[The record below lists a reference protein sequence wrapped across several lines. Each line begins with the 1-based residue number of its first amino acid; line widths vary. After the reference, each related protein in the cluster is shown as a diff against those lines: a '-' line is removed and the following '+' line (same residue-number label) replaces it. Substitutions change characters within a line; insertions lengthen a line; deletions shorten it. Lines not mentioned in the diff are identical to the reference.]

1 MRFFII
7 FTILTCALTFNANAN
22 TNPSLIA
29 DVITVS
35 EDGNVINAKGNVNI
49 SFEDQSLK
57 ASMISYNKLTGKII
71 ALGPIILDDGNQT
84 IILADEAILDKNF
97 NNAVLKRV
105 RFVLS
110 RSLEIS
116 SAKVIRENSRFNNFY
131 ETIASTCMVCKKNKT
146 PLWEIR
152 SRKIVH
158 DSKLKQVYFYNS
170 QFKLSGIP
178 IMYFPTLRIPDPSVK
193 RANGFLTPEINHSS
207 VTGTELNL
215 PYFVALNKSSDMIFK
230 PKISTSKNV
239 SLGVEYR
246 NLFKK
251 SDLNVDIFLT
261 NDKNLSNK
269 SKGYLFGK
277 YDSKFENNIELSLQ
291 YQKTTNL
298 DLLSHHTTKDLKFTE
313 TYAKFKKQDASFY
326 INSGFYQSKLQNS
339 SVSDVNMANLSHE
352 TISDYIFYP
361 KKLGGQANLLIDL
374 SGYKR
379 QSTENGILGRDAFR
393 IKSDLLWKKNII
405 TKKGYIIGLKSISSA
420 KVSKYYDDSNY
431 RAILSKISQTNGVE
445 LSFPLI
451 NRHEYSSTIYVPKL
465 QLIYS
470 APHTWNEPNEDSLFS
485 EISLS
490 NFSDLN
496 RTYGMDRSENGLRL
510 QTSMKTSHK
519 NSKGFEG
526 EFFLGTINRFN
537 GSHQFT
543 SEPGVSENKSN
554 LFSALNLNIFN
565 EIKINGNIFTND
577 QLSFTRRELQI
588 NYIKNNIN
596 IYSKYFQKDKDQIYG
611 FAENRSELAIG
622 TKYRFNRKTNSN
634 FSLIYDLN
642 NKEVVKSQ
650 FNSRYEH
657 DCMAIDFYLSRG
669 FYSVSSVKPGI
680 SLGVKVK
687 LTGLT
692 RNNKIDSSQKCNG
705 S

>member
-1 MRFFII
+1 MRFFIFLAI
-7 FTILTCALTFNANAN
+7 ITYALTFNANAN

-29 DVITVS
+29 DIITVS

-49 SFEDQSLK
+49 SFENQSLK
-57 ASMISYNKLTGKII
+57 ASMISYNKLTGKIN
-71 ALGPIILDDGNQT
+71 ALGPIILDDGEQT

-105 RFVLS
+105 RFILS

-131 ETIASTCMVCKKNKT
+131 ETIASTCMICKKNKT

-158 DSKLKQVYFYNS
+158 DSKLKEVYFYNS
-170 QFKLSGIP
+170 QFRLSGIP

-207 VTGTELNL
+207 VSGTELNL
-215 PYFVALNKSSDMIFK
+215 PYFVALNKSSDIIFK
-230 PKISTSKNV
+230 PNISTSKNV

-246 NLFKK
+246 KLFKK
-251 SDLNVDIFLT
+251 SDLSVDMFVT
-261 NDKNLSNK
+261 NDRNSSNK
-269 SKGYLFGK
+269 SKGYLFGN
-277 YDSKFENNIELSLQ
+277 YDSKYENNIELSLQ
-291 YQKTTNL
+291 YQKTTDL
-298 DLLSHHTTKDLKFTE
+298 DLLSQHTTKDSKFTE
-313 TYAKFKKQDASFY
+313 TYVKLKKHDTSLY
-326 INSGFYQSKLQNS
+326 INSGFYQSKLQKS
-339 SVSDVNMANLSHE
+339 SVSDSNMANLRHE

-361 KKLGGQANLLIDL
+361 KKLGGQANLLINL

-379 QSTENGILGRDAFR
+379 QSTENGKLGRDAFR
-393 IKSDLLWKKNII
+393 IKSDLLWRKDII
-405 TKKGYIIGLKSISSA
+405 TKKGYIIGLQSLSSA
-420 KVSKYYDDSNY
+420 KVSKYYNDTNY
-431 RAILSKISQTNGVE
+431 RATLSKINQTNGIE
-445 LSFPLI
+445 LSFPLV
-451 NRHEYSSTIYVPKL
+451 NRQNYSSTIYVPKL

-470 APHTWNEPNEDSLFS
+470 APHRFNEPNEDSFYS
-485 EISLS
+485 EISLA

-510 QTSMKTSHK
+510 QTSIKTSHR
-519 NSKGFEG
+519 NSKGFESEIFMG
-526 EFFLGTINRFN
+526 SINRFN
-537 GSHQFT
+537 GSHQF
-543 SEPGVSENKSN
+543 SSKPGTTGNKSN
-554 LFSALNLNIFN
+554 LFGAMKLNFSN
-565 EIKINGNIFTND
+565 EIKISGNIFSND
-577 QLSFTRRELQI
+577 QFNLTKKEFQV
-588 NYIKNNIN
+588 NYMKNNIN
-596 IYSKYFQKDKDQIYG
+596 VYSKYFQKDKDSLYG

-622 TKYRFNRKTNSN
+622 TNYQFNKKTNSN
-634 FSLIYDLN
+634 FSLIYDLK
-642 NKEVVKSQ
+642 NKETVKSQ

-669 FYSVSSVKPGI
+669 FYSVSSIKPGI
-680 SLGVKVK
+680 SLGVKVE

-692 RNNKIDSSQKCNG
+692 KNNKIETSQRCNG

>member
-1 MRFFII
+1 MRILII
-7 FTILTCALTFNANAN
+7 LAIITYALTFNANAN

-29 DVITVS
+29 DIITVS

-49 SFEDQSLK
+49 SFENQSLK
-57 ASMISYNKLTGKII
+57 ASMISYNKLTGKIN
-71 ALGPIILDDGNQT
+71 ALGPIILDDGKQT

-158 DSKLKQVYFYNS
+158 DSKLKEVYFYNA
-170 QFKLSGIP
+170 QFRLSGIP

-193 RANGFLTPEINHSS
+193 RANGFLIPEINHSS
-207 VTGTELNL
+207 VSGTELNL
-215 PYFVALNKSSDMIFK
+215 PYFVALNKSSDIIFK
-230 PKISTSKNV
+230 PKVSTSKNV

-246 NLFKK
+246 KLFKK
-251 SDLNVDIFLT
+251 SDLGVDMFVT
-261 NDKNLSNK
+261 NDRNSSNK
-269 SKGYLFGK
+269 SKGYLFGN
-277 YDSKFENNIELSLQ
+277 YDSKYENNIELSLQ
-291 YQKTTNL
+291 YQKTTDL
-298 DLLSHHTTKDLKFTE
+298 DLLSQHTTKDLKFTE
-313 TYAKFKKQDASFY
+313 TYVKLKKQDTSLY
-326 INSGFYQSKLQNS
+326 INSGFYQSKLQKS
-339 SVSDVNMANLSHE
+339 SVSDLNMANLRHE

-361 KKLGGQANLLIDL
+361 KKLGGQANLLINL

-379 QSTENGILGRDAFR
+379 QSTENGNLGRDAFK
-393 IKSDLLWKKNII
+393 IKSDLSWRKDII
-405 TKKGYIIGLKSISSA
+405 TKKGYIIGLKSLSSA
-420 KVSKYYDDSNY
+420 KVSKYYNDTNY
-431 RAILSKISQTNGVE
+431 QATLSKINQTNGIE
-445 LSFPLI
+445 LSFPLV
-451 NRHEYSSTIYVPKL
+451 NRQNYSSTIYVPKL

-470 APHTWNEPNEDSLFS
+470 APHMFNEPNEDSFYS

-510 QTSMKTSHK
+510 QTSIKTSHR
-519 NSKGFEG
+519 NSKGFESEIFMG
-526 EFFLGTINRFN
+526 SINRLN
-537 GSHQFT
+537 GSHQFS
-543 SEPGVSENKSN
+543 SESGTTENKSN
-554 LFSALNLNIFN
+554 LFGSLKLNFFN
-565 EIKINGNIFTND
+565 EIKISGNVFSNAQFNLTKRD
-577 QLSFTRRELQI
+577 FQV
-588 NYIKNNIN
+588 NYMKNNIN
-596 IYSKYFQKDKDQIYG
+596 VYSKYFQKDKDDLYG

-622 TKYRFNRKTNSN
+622 TKYQFNRKTNSN
-634 FSLIYDLN
+634 FSLIYDLK
-642 NKEVVKSQ
+642 NKETVKSQ
-650 FNSRYEH
+650 FNSRYQH

-680 SLGVKVK
+680 SLGVKVE

-692 RNNKIDSSQKCNG
+692 KNNKVETSQRCNG

>member
-1 MRFFII
+1 LRFFII

-71 ALGPIILDDGNQT
+71 ALGPIILDDGNQAV
-84 IILADEAILDKNF
+84 ILADEAILDKNF

-374 SGYKR
+374 SGYKK

-420 KVSKYYDDSNY
+420 KVSKYYDDTNY

-510 QTSMKTSHK
+510 QTSIKTSHK

-650 FNSRYEH
+650 FNSSYEH

-692 RNNKIDSSQKCNG
+692 RNNKIVSSQKCNG

>member
-71 ALGPIILDDGNQT
+71 ALGPIILDDGNQAV
-84 IILADEAILDKNF
+84 ILADEAILDKNF

-374 SGYKR
+374 SGYKK

-420 KVSKYYDDSNY
+420 KVSKYYDDTNY

-510 QTSMKTSHK
+510 QTSIKTSHK

-650 FNSRYEH
+650 FNSSYEH

-692 RNNKIDSSQKCNG
+692 RNNKIVSSQKCNG

>member
-1 MRFFII
+1 LRFFII

-71 ALGPIILDDGNQT
+71 ALGPIILDDGNQAV
-84 IILADEAILDKNF
+84 ILADEAILDKNF

-374 SGYKR
+374 SGYKK

-420 KVSKYYDDSNY
+420 KVSKYYGDTNY

-510 QTSMKTSHK
+510 QTSIKTSHK

-650 FNSRYEH
+650 FNSSYEH

-692 RNNKIDSSQKCNG
+692 RNNKIVSSQKCNG